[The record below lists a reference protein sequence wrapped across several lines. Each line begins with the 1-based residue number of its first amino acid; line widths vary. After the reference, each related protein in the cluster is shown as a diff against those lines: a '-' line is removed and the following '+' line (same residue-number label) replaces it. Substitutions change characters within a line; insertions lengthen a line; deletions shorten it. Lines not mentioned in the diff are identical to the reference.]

1 MDYDEDQYDEDVIE
15 AEFDDSFPDEED
27 ERDMSRYED
36 SLRPELVGDLGDFL
50 ADPWPRVI
58 FVLILI
64 GFGFALIPPYP
75 IWQQW
80 NYYFIINYGIII
92 MATVAA
98 VLSLRIWKLT
108 SSRIRYGGLTN
119 LIVVIVA
126 AVIGTLDTISWVL
139 FSQSIIPGTATPILS
154 LAAVV
159 ILFSLYSLWIIQRSF
174 QQNK

>member
-1 MDYDEDQYDEDVIE
+1 
-15 AEFDDSFPDEED
+15 
-27 ERDMSRYED
+27 
-36 SLRPELVGDLGDFL
+36 
-50 ADPWPRVI
+50 
-58 FVLILI
+58 LI
-64 GFGFALIPPYP
+64 GFGFAFIPPYSV
-75 IWQQW
+75 WQQW

-119 LIVVIVA
+119 LIVVVVA
-126 AVIGTLDTISWVL
+126 AIIGTLDTISWVL